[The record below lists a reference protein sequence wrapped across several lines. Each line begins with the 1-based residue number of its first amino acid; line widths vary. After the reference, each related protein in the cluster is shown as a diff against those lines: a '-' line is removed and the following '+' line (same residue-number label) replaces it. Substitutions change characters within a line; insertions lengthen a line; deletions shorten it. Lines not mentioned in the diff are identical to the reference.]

1 VITATF
7 SLCKLVL
14 RVYNKCRERV
24 EFDAMNPHTNIA
36 SRLLP
41 NDLAPLSAVVL
52 VPRGIGSGI
61 PRSVKGK
68 ETGL

>member
-1 VITATF
+1 
-7 SLCKLVL
+7 
-14 RVYNKCRERV
+14 
-24 EFDAMNPHTNIA
+24 MNPHTNIA
-36 SRLLP
+36 SYLRLLP